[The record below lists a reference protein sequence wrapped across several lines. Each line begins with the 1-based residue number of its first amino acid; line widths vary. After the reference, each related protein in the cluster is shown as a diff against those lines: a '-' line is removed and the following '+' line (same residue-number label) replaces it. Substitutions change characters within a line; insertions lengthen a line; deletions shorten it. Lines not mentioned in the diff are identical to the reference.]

1 MACLPF
7 VQEILYLLLSL
18 ASLSSPF
25 FSSAIFPG
33 FPYLHLLAGERVNV
47 VDGQPRRNVNESN
60 STREVWEMPSVFIL
74 IEEKILL
81 AVESGQRRI
90 RTAISEIDIGLTD
103 YHGLQL
109 LLISLPAISH
119 VRINLFQWLWECF
132 AVYNATLIDLLPSI
146 SYRHSSLPQS

>member
-1 MACLPF
+1 
-7 VQEILYLLLSL
+7 
-18 ASLSSPF
+18 
-25 FSSAIFPG
+25 
-33 FPYLHLLAGERVNV
+33 
-47 VDGQPRRNVNESN
+47 
-60 STREVWEMPSVFIL
+60 MPSVFIL

-119 VRINLFQWLWECF
+119 VRINLFQ
-132 AVYNATLIDLLPSI
+132 
-146 SYRHSSLPQS
+146 